1 MVLDSL
7 GAASDEPER
16 GDEPSGRHGK
26 VVRNQF
32 LNRFESPNDAD

>member
-16 GDEPSGRHGK
+16 DEPSGRHGK

>member
-16 GDEPSGRHGK
+16 GDEPSSRHGTM
-26 VVRNQF
+26 VRNQS
-32 LNRFESPNDAD
+32 LNRFEPLNDAD